1 MGKRGWG
8 GVLLGALGMLA
19 CDEEL
24 ADVGGEAL
32 RDAGELLAD
41 AGAALTDAGSDGA
54 SAQSDAA
61 AGGNG
66 KPIAPASEVY
76 EAACDQVYEKVTVY
90 RADDPDHV
98 FTSLAGTYSYTERYA
113 VVPMDTTSIIGADV
127 RRCGRE
133 SYGAETGERACAP
146 ASQSWGSITCRG
158 VEQLHAA
165 DCDVG
170 APASVEP
177 GFLRIACGART
188 HVVCDKDTSGK
199 GCGDLDKGTLF
210 STVTVVVRRR

>member
-66 KPIAPASEVY
+66 RPIAPASEVY

-90 RADDPDHV
+90 SFDDPSKV
-98 FTSLAGTYSYTERYA
+98 LTSRAGTYTYTERYA
-113 VVPMDTTSIIGADV
+113 VVPMDTTSVVGADV

-133 SYGAETGERACAP
+133 SFGTETGDRACTP
-146 ASQSWGSITCRG
+146 KSESWGSITCRG

-170 APASVEP
+170 TPASVEP
-177 GFLRIACGART
+177 GYLRIACGART
-188 HVVCDKDTSGK
+188 HVVCHSETSGK
-199 GCGDLDKGTLF
+199 DCQDVDRGALYG
-210 STVTVVVRRR
+210 TVTVIVRRR